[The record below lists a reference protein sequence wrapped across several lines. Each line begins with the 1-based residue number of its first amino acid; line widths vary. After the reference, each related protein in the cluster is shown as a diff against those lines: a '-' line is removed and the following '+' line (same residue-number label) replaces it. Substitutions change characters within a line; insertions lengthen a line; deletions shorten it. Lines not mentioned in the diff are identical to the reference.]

1 MAGTGKAH
9 KTSISD
15 NNRPGADATV
25 ASLGSPMHGL
35 AAADAVAKA
44 DSEPGVYVINRH
56 RRGAEEL
63 DRAA

>member
-9 KTSISD
+9 NTSIRD
-15 NNRPGADATV
+15 NNRSGA
-25 ASLGSPMHGL
+25 ASTTLDSPMHGL

-56 RRGAEEL
+56 RRGAEEF